1 MLLVVSIG
9 IKTLLNYICNIIFC
23 FCFQTLH
30 QIHEENS
37 RGTKTVT
44 ALQRSLAES
53 EDQKDRLWTE
63 VKVLLE
69 EYGLLKTD
77 VDTMENILQQHAPEL
92 YGSVTI
98 RGKRHGH
105 TLVRSLS
112 ELKHH
117 VFGDKKP
124 SDLGTSLHSSDGSL
138 HSLHNALEL
147 SQQAPRD
154 TPETAA
160 TIHENIMKQSQLVL
174 NNIDDVHVDKKPC
187 APVVNWQDVC
197 QSIASQLVSESG
209 SDRPVDTVPLD
220 TTKVMPLFNMMLKE
234 LDIQSEPSEAARTDP
249 LQPCLPR
256 QVLGLAKTMETE
268 MGLSSTSST
277 QSLSAVSGGSMFVD
291 PTGVKAEAHG
301 EDRSS
306 ASSDRSHLD
315 YERVNQEYE
324 ELKKKRL
331 HLLIEAY
338 TGNPDPDALIARARG
353 QGSTPAYTG
362 INPSLVASKGNTN
375 SAEIEAVK
383 KLEASRARMF
393 AMREKLR
400 LSSMEY
406 RISNATGD
414 IAPVGDISQSTLD
427 VTSRRRLAEAMSAQ
441 EYPQRQD
448 MVDARP
454 WKKKVDSLNDNTR
467 PNGYFSMPLMS
478 SSPREETPQL
488 SYVGSAEQVQN
499 VQPFYCQQHRQIY
512 PHKKGYKTAEE
523 FADGKF
529 ISDVIQNAGSDNY
542 VESVT
547 DNGVKYSPVVHRNS
561 DSWHQEKRC
570 VPSRQGGV
578 YWTQGDNYF
587 VTHSCRD
594 QDVTE
599 CEDTVDKSMESLV
612 SRQGD
617 ISSVTDTAYN
627 RRQPRQVQSCWNL
640 TNHHIYSDVTSRHDR
655 GHLVMTIPDR
665 CHGLT
670 QHSQSLVDISST
682 QALTDASETE
692 SRLDLSARSTTE
704 LHCTDTSLQQSDHL
718 DVSVCSDDSPRSLK
732 RQPNNVYHVQ
742 ERHRG
747 HVRIDNED
755 PITDIRHGRLTFE
768 RSRDERLKTYAKHD
782 SMGEIYIDKSQ
793 SNDLN
798 SSIADNTVN
807 MRSADWTSY
816 YQRKCRALKVSD
828 QDVLV
833 TDGRPDVEYRI
844 NAESNQVAD
853 VENGQTLPEGE
864 GKYKTRLG
872 ARDNPRRLGELKD
885 VHTVET
891 VSGSRGKPAC
901 PVTTWELY
909 ESSRCGETR
918 INSYSRDDHPKTVTF
933 SDGATEAHRKLIY
946 PDAPTQHEP
955 RETLKN
961 STPLLRGHQQNK
973 EEKSKEMEVRL
984 RNRHW
989 EDEDGE
995 DDEDGEKIESNRY
1008 SWRDKELVP
1017 DEGVLRDPPSHVS
1030 SPLKEHV
1037 SGPLKE
1043 QHIQVLNARR
1053 LSVHRDDDSSTS
1065 MSDVDFVVMRSGD
1078 IVRRRKKG
1086 KGRKKDASETA
1097 TRRTVAEEGVNND
1110 RGHQPNLDAIAEGKK
1125 CLEEEEDYLG
1135 DYKSLQLVSGTTKAD
1150 NNVEPWTE
1158 AKRHVGFS
1166 SKVRCNEDPYWA
1178 ETKRHD
1184 GSRLTGVSEHNDT
1197 LRIASPSSVKRSAA
1211 AALQL
1216 ERDLVAAGKLMEEI
1230 EKCKMV
1236 DLSLG
1241 KRQSDIVTNDTKT
1254 QTNVI
1259 NDITKLKKQTNVDT
1273 KLKFSDKEK
1282 SSSSVMKQAHEDKPQ
1297 KKEEVL
1303 LDEMKESVLDVP
1315 EQ

>member
-1 MLLVVSIG
+1 M
-9 IKTLLNYICNIIFC
+9 
-23 FCFQTLH
+23 
-30 QIHEENS
+30 
-37 RGTKTVT
+37 T
-44 ALQRSLAES
+44 ALQRSLVES
-53 EDQKDRLWTE
+53 KDQKDRLWTE
-63 VKVLLE
+63 VKILLE

-124 SDLGTSLHSSDGSL
+124 SDLGISSDGSL
-138 HSLHNALEL
+138 HSLHNAPEL
-147 SQQAPRD
+147 SLQAPRD

-197 QSIASQLVSESG
+197 QSIASQLDSESG
-209 SDRPVDTVPLD
+209 SDRPVVTVPLD

-234 LDIQSEPSEAARTDP
+234 LDIQSEPSEAARMDP

-277 QSLSAVSGGSMFVD
+277 QSLSAVSAGSMVVD
-291 PTGVKAEAHG
+291 PTGVKAETHG

-306 ASSDRSHLD
+306 ASSDRSHWD

-362 INPSLVASKGNTN
+362 INPSPVASKGNTN
-375 SAEIEAVK
+375 GAEIEAVK

-406 RISNATGD
+406 RVSNTPSD
-414 IAPVGDISQSTLD
+414 NAPVGDISQSTLD
-427 VTSRRRLAEAMSAQ
+427 VTSRRRLAEAMSVQ

-454 WKKKVDSLNDNTR
+454 WKKTVDSLNDNTR

-488 SYVGSAEQVQN
+488 SYVGSAERVQN
-499 VQPFYCQQHRQIY
+499 VQPFYSQQHRQIY

-529 ISDVIQNAGSDNY
+529 ISDVVQNAGSDNY

-561 DSWHQEKRC
+561 DSWHREKRC
-570 VPSRQGGV
+570 VPSQQGGV

-599 CEDTVDKSMESLV
+599 CEDTVDKGMESLV

-617 ISSVTDTAYN
+617 MSGVTDTAYN
-627 RRQPRQVQSCWNL
+627 WRQPRQVQSCWNL

-655 GHLVMTIPDR
+655 GHLVMTIPDH

-692 SRLDLSARSTTE
+692 SRLDLSAQSATE
-704 LHCTDTSLQQSDHL
+704 LHCTDTSLQESDHL
-718 DVSVCSDDSPRSLK
+718 DMSVCSDDSPQLLR

-747 HVRIDNED
+747 HVHIDNED
-755 PITDIRHGRLTFE
+755 PIADIRHGGPTFE

-782 SMGEIYIDKSQ
+782 SMGGIYIDKSQ
-793 SNDLN
+793 SNDQN

-807 MRSADWTSY
+807 TRGADWTSY

-844 NAESNQVAD
+844 SAESNQVAFKN
-853 VENGQTLPEGE
+853 VEKGQTLSEGE
-864 GKYKTRLG
+864 GKYKSRLG
-872 ARDNPRRLGELKD
+872 ARDIPKRSGELKD

-909 ESSRCGETR
+909 ESSRCEETQ
-918 INSYSRDDHPKTVTF
+918 INSYSRDDHPKTVKF
-933 SDGATEAHRKLIY
+933 SDGAAEAHRKLIY
-946 PDAPTQHEP
+946 PDAPTQREP

-961 STPLLRGHQQNK
+961 STPLLTGHQQNK
-973 EEKSKEMEVRL
+973 EEKSKEMEVRP

-989 EDEDGE
+989 EDEDG
-995 DDEDGEKIESNRY
+995 DKIESNRY
-1008 SWRDKELVP
+1008 SWRDKELVA

-1030 SPLKEHV
+1030 SPLKE
-1037 SGPLKE
+1037 
-1043 QHIQVLNARR
+1043 QHIHMLNARR

-1110 RGHQPNLDAIAEGKK
+1110 RGHHPNLDAIAEGKK
-1125 CLEEEEDYLG
+1125 CLEEEEDYFG

-1158 AKRHVGFS
+1158 AKRRVGFS
-1166 SKVRCNEDPYWA
+1166 SEVRCNEDPYWA

-1259 NDITKLKKQTNVDT
+1259 NDVTKLKTQTNVDT
-1273 KLKFSDKEK
+1273 KLKFSDKE
-1282 SSSSVMKQAHEDKPQ
+1282 SVMKQAHEDTPQ
-1297 KKEEVL
+1297 KKEEIL

-1315 EQ
+1315 ER